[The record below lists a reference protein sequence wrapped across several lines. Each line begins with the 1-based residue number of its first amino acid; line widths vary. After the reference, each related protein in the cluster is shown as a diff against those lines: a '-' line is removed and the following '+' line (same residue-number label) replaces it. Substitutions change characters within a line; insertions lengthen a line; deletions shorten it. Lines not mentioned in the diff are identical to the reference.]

1 MIFKKNF
8 KRVNFKYLSQLNYWF
23 VIDRAFL
30 QTDLSKLFLLLSIK
44 FFVSILK
51 GKSKLNGSKQIV

>member
-1 MIFKKNF
+1 MIFKKIF

-30 QTDLSKLFLLLSIK
+30 QTDLSKLFLLLYIK

-51 GKSKLNGSKQIV
+51 GKSKLNGFKQIV